1 MQRPVARSESEM
13 KLTGRSIP
21 LWLTVLL
28 PLGALALLLSVFASG
43 SPLALLRSNIPPPE
57 ELTFERVLVTQDG
70 FRVTLING
78 GPVPV
83 TVTQVQIDQAY
94 WSFMITPSNTIP
106 RLGHAQIVIEY
117 PWVTGEPNLIRVVT
131 STGLTFESR
140 VEAAVA
146 TPVPGLRQ
154 FLAYG
159 LVGVYVG
166 VVPVVLGM
174 LWYPAM
180 RRLKREL
187 LGAILSLTI
196 GLLVFLL
203 IDTLLEGLEVGGEL
217 PGAFQGVPLLLFAFL
232 LAWLVI
238 LAVGSSGRGPTA
250 DDPAK
255 ARLYLAGLIALGIGL
270 HNLGEG
276 LAIGAAF
283 AVGAAALGSFLVVG
297 FTLHNITEGIGIVA
311 PLVPSRPEDAEAEL
325 TPADQAS
332 PRWTRFAGLALLAG
346 APAIVGTWIGGFAFS
361 PVLATIFLGLGAGA
375 IWQVIVEVGRL
386 LQRQGKREG
395 APLVS
400 WLNLAGFLAG
410 LAIMYLTA
418 FLVKV

>member
-1 MQRPVARSESEM
+1 MQRRLSRTEADVGLMGHSTPMWLAV
-13 KLTGRSIP
+13 LVP
-21 LWLTVLL
+21 LA
-28 PLGALALLLSVFASG
+28 ALALLLSVFAYG
-43 SPLALLRSNIPPPE
+43 NPLALFRSNVPPAE
-57 ELTFERVLVTQDG
+57 ALSFERILVTQDG
-70 FRVTLING
+70 FRVTLMNG

-83 TVTQVQIDQAY
+83 TVTQVQVDQAY

-106 RLGHAQIVIEY
+106 RLGTAQIEIHY
-117 PWVTGEPNLIRVVT
+117 PWVTGEPNVIRVVT
-131 STGLTFESR
+131 STGLTFEGV
-140 VEAAVA
+140 VEAAVP
-146 TPVPGLRQ
+146 TPAFGARQ

-166 VVPVVLGM
+166 IIPVGLGM

-180 RRLKREL
+180 RRLRRGW

-203 IDTLLEGLEVGGEL
+203 IDTVLEGIEVGGEL
-217 PGAFQGVPLLLFAFL
+217 PGAFQGVPLLFFSAL
-232 LAWLVI
+232 LAWLVL
-238 LAVGSSGRGPTA
+238 LAVGSSGRGATA
-250 DDPAK
+250 DDPA
-255 ARLYLAGLIALGIGL
+255 RQGLYLAGLIALGIGL

-311 PLVPSRPEDAEAEL
+311 PLV
-325 TPADQAS
+325 QARGEEPMDGTS
-332 PRWTRFAGLALLAG
+332 PTRAAPRWTRFVGLTLLAG
-346 APAIVGTWIGGFAFS
+346 SPAIVGAWIGGFAFS

-375 IWQVIVEVGRL
+375 IWQVIVEVARL
-386 LQRQGKREG
+386 LERQAGRDG
-395 APLVS
+395 TPLVS
-400 WLNLAGFLAG
+400 WLNLAGFVAG
-410 LAIMYLTA
+410 LAIMYFTA

>member
-1 MQRPVARSESEM
+1 MQPQIKPPKSEVRLMGRPVPMWLAA
-13 KLTGRSIP
+13 LVP
-21 LWLTVLL
+21 LAA
-28 PLGALALLLSVFASG
+28 LGLLLSVFVFG
-43 SPLALLRSNIPPPE
+43 NPLALFRSNIPPAE
-57 ELTFERVLVTQDG
+57 NLSFERIQVTQDG
-70 FRVTLING
+70 FRVTLVNS

-83 TVTQVQIDQAY
+83 TVTQVQVDQAY
-94 WSFMITPSNTIP
+94 WGFSMTPSNTLP
-106 RLGHAQIVIEY
+106 RLGRAKLDIHY
-117 PWVTGEPNLIRVVT
+117 PWVVGEPNVFRVLT
-131 STGLTFESR
+131 SSGLTFDGL
-140 VEAAVA
+140 VEAAA
-146 TPVPGLRQ
+146 PTPVPGLKQ

-166 VVPVVLGM
+166 ILPVMLGM

-180 RRLKREL
+180 RRLQHRWM
-187 LGAILSLTI
+187 GAILSLTI

-203 IDTLLEGLEVGGEL
+203 IDTVLEGLEVAGGL
-217 PGAFQGVPLLLFAFL
+217 PGAFQGVPLFMFSSL
-232 LAWLVI
+232 LAWLV
-238 LAVGSSGRGPTA
+238 LVAVGSSGRGSAA
-250 DDPAK
+250 DDPEK

-311 PLVPSRPEDAEAEL
+311 PLIPSRRDDTEAGR
-325 TPADQAS
+325 TAPDQAS

-346 APAIVGTWIGGFAFS
+346 APAIAGAWIGGFAFS
-361 PVLATIFLGLGAGA
+361 PILATIFLGLGAGA

-386 LQRQGKREG
+386 LQRQGQRERT
-395 APLVS
+395 ALVS
-400 WLNLAGFLAG
+400 WLNLVGFLAG
-410 LAIMYLTA
+410 LAIMYFTA